1 VSGAPSA
8 LRSRVLTAVVLA
20 LVLLGVVLGLPE
32 WATLV
37 LVAAAVLAGGW
48 EWSALLALFEQAP
61 WASGLVALLQGGAV
75 AVQPLPPLSD
85 ALVQL
90 FGLLAPCLVAFSAAR
105 PGLRR
110 ALLVAALLAGA
121 WLYTRDVAALRLFL
135 LVAAAWWVV
144 ALGWLALA
152 PQQVHGWSAGL
163 AGLFSLVPA
172 GVALAQIRIAPGIG
186 AALTLF
192 TIVLI
197 VAADTGAFFAG
208 RAFGR
213 VRLAPRVSPG
223 KTWEGVLGGLL
234 LSTLVAF
241 GGAAAFGVPAVSMV
255 PVCVAAAA
263 FSVVGDL
270 TESMFKRHAGVKDS
284 GSIFP
289 GHGGILD
296 RIDSVT
302 SGAPVLL
309 LGLLQIEVLP

>member
-1 VSGAPSA
+1 MSDAPSA
-8 LRSRVLTAVVLA
+8 LRSRVVTA
-20 LVLLGVVLGLPE
+20 LVLATVLVAVVLGLPE
-32 WATLV
+32 RATLV
-37 LVAAAVLAGGW
+37 LVVL
-48 EWSALLALFEQAP
+48 
-61 WASGLVALLQGGAV
+61 VV
-75 AVQPLPPLSD
+75 
-85 ALVQL
+85 
-90 FGLLAPCLVAFSAAR
+90 
-105 PGLRR
+105 
-110 ALLVAALLAGA
+110 LAGA
-121 WLYTRDVAALRLFL
+121 WEWTALLELPGAAARGLYVGLVAMLFAGAWLGTREPQALRLFL
-135 LVAAAWWVV
+135 LAAALWWLV

-152 PQQVHGWSAGL
+152 PQRVPRWSAAL
-163 AGLFSLVPA
+163 AGLLALVPA
-172 GVALAQIRIAPGIG
+172 GVALAQIRIAPGVG

-223 KTWEGVLGGLL
+223 KTWEGVFGGLAL
-234 LSTLVAF
+234 AGLVAF
-241 GGAAAFGVPAVSMV
+241 GGAAWFGVPAASLV
-255 PVCVAAAA
+255 PVGLATAA

-270 TESMFKRHAGVKDS
+270 TESMLKRHAGVKDS

-302 SGAPVLL
+302 AGAPVLL

>member
-1 VSGAPSA
+1 MSGAPSA
-8 LRSRVLTAVVLA
+8 LRSRVLTALVLA
-20 LVLLGVVLGLPE
+20 SVLVGVVLGLPE
-32 WATLV
+32 WATLLLIAV
-37 LVAAAVLAGGW
+37 AVLAGAW
-48 EWSALLALFEQAP
+48 EWSALLSLPGAVLR
-61 WASGLVALLQGGAV
+61 GVYVGVVALLLAAAWFATRDAAV
-75 AVQPLPPLSD
+75 LRV
-85 ALVQL
+85 
-90 FGLLAPCLVAFSAAR
+90 FLLA
-105 PGLRR
+105 
-110 ALLVAALLAGA
+110 
-121 WLYTRDVAALRLFL
+121 
-135 LVAAAWWVV
+135 AAAWWLV

-152 PQQVHGWSAGL
+152 PQSVHGWSAGL
-163 AGLFSLVPA
+163 AGLLALVPA

-223 KTWEGVLGGLL
+223 KTWEGVFGGLA
-234 LSTLVAF
+234 LSALVAV
-241 GGAAAFGVPAVSMV
+241 GGAAWFGVTAVSLL
-255 PVCVAAAA
+255 PVCLATAA

-270 TESMFKRHAGVKDS
+270 TESMLKRHAGVKDS

-296 RIDSVT
+296 RIDSIT

>member
-1 VSGAPSA
+1 M
-8 LRSRVLTAVVLA
+8 
-20 LVLLGVVLGLPE
+20 
-32 WATLV
+32 AT
-37 LVAAAVLAGGW
+37 
-48 EWSALLALFEQAP
+48 
-61 WASGLVALLQGGAV
+61 
-75 AVQPLPPLSD
+75 
-85 ALVQL
+85 
-90 FGLLAPCLVAFSAAR
+90 
-105 PGLRR
+105 
-110 ALLVAALLAGA
+110 VAALLAAA
-121 WLYTRDVAALRLFL
+121 WLSTRDAAALRVFL

-144 ALGWLALA
+144 ALGWLTLA
-152 PQQVHGWSAGL
+152 PQRVQGWSAGV
-163 AGLFSLVPA
+163 AGVFALVPA

-208 RAFGR
+208 RSFGR

-234 LSTLVAF
+234 LATLVAF
-241 GGAAAFGVPAVSMV
+241 GGAAWFGVPVASMV
-255 PVCVAAAA
+255 PVCLAAAA

-270 TESMFKRHAGVKDS
+270 TESMLKRHAGVKDS

-302 SGAPVLL
+302 AGAPVLL
-309 LGLLQIEVLP
+309 LGLLQIERAAVIGVAVLGSTGTIGDNTLDVLARHPDAFRVVALGARRNVAKLAAQCRQFRPDYAALAEPDAALELERELRARGPADARARRRRRPRDHRARCRRRRT

>member
-1 VSGAPSA
+1 MSGAPSA

-20 LVLLGVVLGLPE
+20 AVLVGVVLGLPE
-32 WATLV
+32 WATLA
-37 LVAAAVLAGGW
+37 LVVAVVLAGAW
-48 EWSALLALFEQAP
+48 EWSALLAPAGVVLR
-61 WASGLVALLQGGAV
+61 WTYVAIV
-75 AVQPLPPLSD
+75 AGVM
-85 ALVQL
+85 
-90 FGLLAPCLVAFSAAR
+90 
-105 PGLRR
+105 
-110 ALLVAALLAGA
+110 AGA
-121 WLYTRDVAALRLFL
+121 WLGTRNVAALRLFL
-135 LVAAAWWVV
+135 LVTAAWWVL

-152 PQQVHGWSAGL
+152 PQQVRGWSAGI
-163 AGLFSLVPA
+163 AGLFALVPA
-172 GVALAQIRIAPGIG
+172 GVALAQIRIAPQAG

-213 VRLAPRVSPG
+213 LRLAPRVSPG

-234 LSTLVAF
+234 LSTVVAF
-241 GGAAAFGVPAVSMV
+241 GGAAWFGLPAVSMV
-255 PVCVAAAA
+255 PVCVVAVA

-270 TESMFKRHAGVKDS
+270 TESMLKRHAGVKDS

-302 SGAPVLL
+302 AGAPLLL

>member
-1 VSGAPSA
+1 MSAAPSA

-32 WATLV
+32 WATLI
-37 LVAAAVLAGGW
+37 LVAAVVLAGAW
-48 EWSALLALFEQAP
+48 EWSALLAP
-61 WASGLVALLQGGAV
+61 SGSGTRWAYVALMAV
-75 AVQPLPPLSD
+75 
-85 ALVQL
+85 
-90 FGLLAPCLVAFSAAR
+90 LLAAAWR
-105 PGLRR
+105 
-110 ALLVAALLAGA
+110 
-121 WLYTRDVAALRLFL
+121 YTRDVAALRMFL
-135 LVAAAWWVV
+135 LVTAAWWLV

-152 PQQVHGWSAGL
+152 PQRVQGWSAGL
-163 AGLFSLVPA
+163 AGMFCLVPA
-172 GVALAQIRIAPGIG
+172 GIALAQIRIAPGVG

-208 RAFGR
+208 RSFGR

-241 GGAAAFGVPAVSMV
+241 GGAAVFGVPVASMV

-270 TESMFKRHAGVKDS
+270 TESMLKRHAGVKDS

-302 SGAPVLL
+302 AGAPVLL

>member
-20 LVLLGVVLGLPE
+20 VILLAVVLGLPE

-37 LVAAAVLAGGW
+37 LIAAAVLAGAW
-48 EWSALLALFEQAP
+48 EWSALLAPGGTVAR
-61 WASGLVALLQGGAV
+61 WAYVV
-75 AVQPLPPLSD
+75 
-85 ALVQL
+85 
-90 FGLLAPCLVAFSAAR
+90 
-105 PGLRR
+105 
-110 ALLVAALLAGA
+110 LVAAALAGA
-121 WLYTRDVAALRLFL
+121 WLYTRDVAALRVLL
-135 LVAAAWWVV
+135 LVAAVWWVV
-144 ALGWLALA
+144 ALGWLVLA
-152 PQQVHGWSAGL
+152 PQRVDGWSAAV
-163 AGLFSLVPA
+163 AGLLALVPA
-172 GVALAQIRIAPGIG
+172 GVALVQIRMAPGIG
-186 AALTLF
+186 AELTLF

-197 VAADTGAFFAG
+197 VAADTGGFFAG

-241 GGAAAFGVPAVSMV
+241 AGAAAFGVPVASMV

-296 RIDSVT
+296 RIDSVMA
-302 SGAPVLL
+302 GAPVLL
-309 LGLLQIEVLP
+309 LGLLQIEVLR

>member
-20 LVLLGVVLGLPE
+20 VVLIFVVLVLPV
-32 WATLV
+32 WATLA
-37 LVAAAVLAGGW
+37 LVAAAVLAGAW
-48 EWSALLALFEQAP
+48 EWSALLAP
-61 WASGLVALLQGGAV
+61 RGPGTRWAYVAM
-75 AVQPLPPLSD
+75 
-85 ALVQL
+85 
-90 FGLLAPCLVAFSAAR
+90 
-105 PGLRR
+105 
-110 ALLVAALLAGA
+110 VAALLAGA
-121 WLYTRDVAALRLFL
+121 WMYTRDLAALRVFL
-135 LVAAAWWVV
+135 LFAAAWWVI
-144 ALGWLALA
+144 ALAWLALA
-152 PQQVHGWSAGL
+152 PQRVHGWSAGV
-163 AGLFSLVPA
+163 AGLFALVPA

-208 RAFGR
+208 RSFGR

-241 GGAAAFGVPAVSMV
+241 GGAAWFGVPVPSLV
-255 PVCVAAAA
+255 PVCLAAAA

-270 TESMFKRHAGVKDS
+270 TESMLKRHAGVKDS

-289 GHGGILD
+289 GHGGVLD
-296 RIDSVT
+296 RIDSLT